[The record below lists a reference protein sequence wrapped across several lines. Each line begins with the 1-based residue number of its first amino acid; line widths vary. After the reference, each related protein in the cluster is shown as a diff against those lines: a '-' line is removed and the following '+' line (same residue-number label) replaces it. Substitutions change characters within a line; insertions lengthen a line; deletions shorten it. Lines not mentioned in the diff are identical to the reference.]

1 MSDVYIPQKGQ
12 SKFGKFTSI
21 AGPVASIINPAIGAG
36 IMAAGSLEGM
46 ANNDQQPQAI
56 SQGDAISRRIENYGT
71 DQNILKQALT
81 DVEQLPT
88 PYRDKF
94 RTPIYQAYMKSQ
106 QQG

>member
-1 MSDVYIPQKGQ
+1 MSYFLVPQKKENSL
-12 SKFGKFTSI
+12 SKFSKI
-21 AGPVASIINPAIGAG
+21 AGPVASIINPAIGAAITG
-36 IMAAGSLEGM
+36 VGM
-46 ANNDQQPQAI
+46 MMENGQSQPQNM
-56 SQGDAISRRIENYGT
+56 SQGDAISRRLENYQT

-106 QQG
+106 QG